1 MKQPAKA
8 ANCWVSSH
16 PRTEDD
22 LSGGL
27 KNPRFFYGLVNG
39 CNPTLERS
47 GACAVAA
54 PLTPQVVWSPE
65 PVVSPERR
73 QKLAQL
79 LVRKAAAVESIN
91 QEHRA
96 YFFRRQAD
104 EPVVI
109 SNERM
114 REMLDELFD

>member
-1 MKQPAKA
+1 M
-8 ANCWVSSH
+8 
-16 PRTEDD
+16 
-22 LSGGL
+22 
-27 KNPRFFYGLVNG
+27 NG
-39 CNPTLERS
+39 CNPTLEKT
-47 GACAVAA
+47 GACIDPVPAA
-54 PLTPQVVWSPE
+54 AQLVGSHR

-96 YFFRRQAD
+96 YFFRRQAG
-104 EPVVI
+104 EPMVI

>member
-1 MKQPAKA
+1 M
-8 ANCWVSSH
+8 
-16 PRTEDD
+16 
-22 LSGGL
+22 
-27 KNPRFFYGLVNG
+27 
-39 CNPTLERS
+39 
-47 GACAVAA
+47 
-54 PLTPQVVWSPE
+54 PLAPQVVASPK

-96 YFFRRQAD
+96 YFFRRQAG
-104 EPVVI
+104 EPMVI

>member
-1 MKQPAKA
+1 M
-8 ANCWVSSH
+8 
-16 PRTEDD
+16 
-22 LSGGL
+22 
-27 KNPRFFYGLVNG
+27 NG
-39 CNPTLERS
+39 CNPTLERT
-47 GACAVAA
+47 GACVDAV
-54 PLTPQVVWSPE
+54 PLAPQVVASPK

-73 QKLAQL
+73 QKLTQL

-96 YFFRRQAD
+96 YFFRRQAG
-104 EPVVI
+104 EPMVI

>member
-1 MKQPAKA
+1 M
-8 ANCWVSSH
+8 
-16 PRTEDD
+16 
-22 LSGGL
+22 
-27 KNPRFFYGLVNG
+27 
-39 CNPTLERS
+39 
-47 GACAVAA
+47 
-54 PLTPQVVWSPE
+54 
-65 PVVSPERR
+65 SPERR

-79 LVRKAAAVESIN
+79 LVRKAAAVKSIN

-96 YFFRRQAD
+96 YFFRRQAV

>member
-1 MKQPAKA
+1 MRVRGLQANTLVKA
-8 ANCWVSSH
+8 TG
-16 PRTEDD
+16 P
-22 LSGGL
+22 
-27 KNPRFFYGLVNG
+27 F
-39 CNPTLERS
+39 
-47 GACAVAA
+47 
-54 PLTPQVVWSPE
+54 
-65 PVVSPERR
+65 VSPERR

-96 YFFRRQAD
+96 YFFRRQAGQ
-104 EPVVI
+104 PMVI

>member
-1 MKQPAKA
+1 M
-8 ANCWVSSH
+8 
-16 PRTEDD
+16 
-22 LSGGL
+22 
-27 KNPRFFYGLVNG
+27 NG
-39 CNPTLERS
+39 CKPTLERTGAS
-47 GACAVAA
+47 GVAV
-54 PLTPQVVWSPE
+54 PSGQHVVGSYR
-65 PVVSPERR
+65 PVVSYERR

-96 YFFRRQAD
+96 YFFRRQVG
-104 EPVVI
+104 EPTVI

>member
-1 MKQPAKA
+1 M
-8 ANCWVSSH
+8 
-16 PRTEDD
+16 
-22 LSGGL
+22 
-27 KNPRFFYGLVNG
+27 
-39 CNPTLERS
+39 
-47 GACAVAA
+47 
-54 PLTPQVVWSPE
+54 

-79 LVRKAAAVESIN
+79 LVRKAAAVESIS

-96 YFFRRQAD
+96 YFFRRQAG
-104 EPVVI
+104 EPMVI

>member
-1 MKQPAKA
+1 M
-8 ANCWVSSH
+8 
-16 PRTEDD
+16 
-22 LSGGL
+22 
-27 KNPRFFYGLVNG
+27 NG
-39 CNPTLERS
+39 CNPTLERT
-47 GACAVAA
+47 GACVEAVH
-54 PLTPQVVWSPE
+54 LGPQVVWSPK

-96 YFFRRQAD
+96 YFFRRQAG
-104 EPVVI
+104 EPMVI

>member
-1 MKQPAKA
+1 M
-8 ANCWVSSH
+8 
-16 PRTEDD
+16 
-22 LSGGL
+22 
-27 KNPRFFYGLVNG
+27 NG
-39 CNPTLERS
+39 CNPTLERT
-47 GACAVAA
+47 GACADAGPSGQHVGE
-54 PLTPQVVWSPE
+54 SHR

-79 LVRKAAAVESIN
+79 LVRKAAAAESIN

-96 YFFRRQAD
+96 YFFRRQAG
-104 EPVVI
+104 EPMVI

>member
-1 MKQPAKA
+1 M
-8 ANCWVSSH
+8 
-16 PRTEDD
+16 
-22 LSGGL
+22 
-27 KNPRFFYGLVNG
+27 NG
-39 CNPTLERS
+39 RNPTLERT
-47 GACAVAA
+47 GACAGAGPSGQHVGESH
-54 PLTPQVVWSPE
+54 L

-79 LVRKAAAVESIN
+79 LVRKAAAVESIS

-96 YFFRRQAD
+96 YFFRRQAG
-104 EPVVI
+104 EPMVI

>member
-1 MKQPAKA
+1 M
-8 ANCWVSSH
+8 
-16 PRTEDD
+16 
-22 LSGGL
+22 
-27 KNPRFFYGLVNG
+27 NG
-39 CNPTLERS
+39 CNPTLERT
-47 GACAVAA
+47 GACAGAGPSGQHVGE
-54 PLTPQVVWSPE
+54 SHR

-79 LVRKAAAVESIN
+79 LVRKAAAVESIS

-96 YFFRRQAD
+96 YFFRRQAG
-104 EPVVI
+104 EPMVI

>member
-1 MKQPAKA
+1 MCGCGAIRPTRWRTPPA
-8 ANCWVSSH
+8 C
-16 PRTEDD
+16 
-22 LSGGL
+22 
-27 KNPRFFYGLVNG
+27 
-39 CNPTLERS
+39 
-47 GACAVAA
+47 
-54 PLTPQVVWSPE
+54 
-65 PVVSPERR
+65 SPERR

-96 YFFRRQAD
+96 YFFRRQAG
-104 EPVVI
+104 EPMVI